1 MDHSGLALPRSVV
14 LALWLQEVGAG
25 AAPVRRLLEAVQGD
39 DEPHG
44 VRIADDSAE
53 LGGTLSELVAA
64 WASGQRTVAAVLPA
78 PGDPTGVPSAVSS
91 AATHAGECVLVHTDQ
106 GAWAAVPQV
115 EAFGS
120 VYEQGHLVTWEV
132 QRAPDWRTTFQGQ
145 VGSLAESESEL
156 RVALTQ
162 ATEALAALDVARWRP
177 DAADAI
183 AALRTGVDPGWAL
196 PSGIDGRRVRVLG
209 SAARLRAIVEL
220 ATADDGGAVNLWQAD
235 QRSTALREVDRAAR
249 RAMSAATQ
257 QQPARP

>member
-25 AAPVRRLLEAVQGD
+25 SAPVRQLLEAVQGD
-39 DEPHG
+39 DEPHA
-44 VRIADDSAE
+44 VRASGEAVE
-53 LGGTLSELVAA
+53 LGSTLSELVAA
-64 WASGQRTVAAVLPA
+64 WASGPRAVAAVLPA
-78 PGDPTGVPSAVSS
+78 PGDPSGVPSAVSS
-91 AATHAGECVLVHTDQ
+91 AATHSGECVLVHTDQ
-106 GAWAAVPQV
+106 GAWAAVPEV
-115 EAFGS
+115 ESFGS
-120 VYEQGHLVTWEV
+120 VYEQGHLVTWDV
-132 QRAPDWRTTFQGQ
+132 QPVPDWRTAFVGQ
-145 VGSLAESESEL
+145 VGSLSESETEL
-156 RVALTQ
+156 RTALTQ
-162 ATEALAALDVARWRP
+162 ATEALASLDVARWRP

-183 AALRTGVDPGWAL
+183 AALRTGVDPGWLL
-196 PSGIDGRRVRVLG
+196 PDGIDGRRVRVLG